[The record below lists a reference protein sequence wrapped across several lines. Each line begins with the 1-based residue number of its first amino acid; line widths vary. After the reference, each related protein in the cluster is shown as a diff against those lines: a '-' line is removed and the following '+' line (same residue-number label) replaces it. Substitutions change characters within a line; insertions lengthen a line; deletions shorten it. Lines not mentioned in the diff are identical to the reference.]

1 MTLGAFNFLVFL
13 VQLILLGALFWLW
26 FWLTKVAI
34 REGIRES
41 GLVEAI
47 RRGPASGKDADR
59 PDWAQ

>member
-1 MTLGAFNFLVFL
+1 MTLGAFNFLVL
-13 VQLILLGALFWLW
+13 VVQLVLLVGLSWLW

-47 RRGPASGKDADR
+47 RKGPASGKDAEK
-59 PDWAQ
+59 PDWAR